1 MDLNERIGW
10 SSRSGKP
17 GKLAIEVVC
26 GYDMLAHIREFR
38 RSTMSLAFLGSR
50 LEITSTT
57 SQSFSVQAN
66 PECWHIA
73 IFHSVKLFKESALN
87 YSEFAAST

>member
-1 MDLNERIGW
+1 
-10 SSRSGKP
+10 
-17 GKLAIEVVC
+17 
-26 GYDMLAHIREFR
+26 
-38 RSTMSLAFLGSR
+38 MSLAFLESR